1 MSNENPITAARLCRH
16 EALLTDCAE
25 TRIALLSL
33 ARALEAAEAGLRRLD
48 AIYAPELAGADWR
61 ADVLEYG

>member
-1 MSNENPITAARLCRH
+1 MWNDNAITAARRCRH

-25 TRIALLSL
+25 TRMALLSI
-33 ARALEAAEAGLRRLD
+33 ARALEAANAGLRRLD